1 MKLPLRTMPDHT
13 NAFPLR
19 SRTRP
24 HHRLPKYMEKRPL
37 LTIQIPSLIER
48 VAKDERV
55 QEVSCFSPF
64 TPDGPNSACD
74 SASSIETEKMSDL
87 QSDMPDDRVQQS
99 TATDAEDEEEEN
111 KPFTLVRR
119 GSRWSRRLQ
128 HGCLQPIFHQAQR
141 TPIRRKR
148 LSTIS
153 VMPFS
158 AIDFDLPRRTSP
170 THNSLINSRRRSNPF
185 DHLSSRRYSNLGSPM
200 RHDKTPTQ
208 HDIRPD
214 VVHLS
219 TLETLHGL
227 NALQN
232 LNPHWRTTTS

>member
-1 MKLPLRTMPDHT
+1 
-13 NAFPLR
+13 
-19 SRTRP
+19 
-24 HHRLPKYMEKRPL
+24 MEKRPL

-111 KPFTLVRR
+111 KPVYLGTAWISLVATFAAWLFATNLPS
-119 GSRWSRRLQ
+119 GAANTNTT
-128 HGCLQPIFHQAQR
+128 QA
-141 TPIRRKR
+141 
-148 LSTIS
+148 
-153 VMPFS
+153 
-158 AIDFDLPRRTSP
+158 
-170 THNSLINSRRRSNPF
+170 SNPF
-185 DHLSSRRYSNLGSPM
+185 DHLSSRRHSNLGSPM